1 MGFGNTNAAAGG
13 TSLNFKVVGGTTE
26 PINPKDNII
35 WVNTSNKITGW
46 YFSYKQPESMAE
58 GEIWFATGASSD
70 VAFNAL
76 KKNDVHIYPVKA
88 TQYVN
93 SELKEVTAKFYQDGE
108 WRLLVHELY
117 LYDNGTFADADGGL
131 KQVGVI
137 YEGVSA
143 GSCNLT
149 LNESDVTI
157 LTSAGSSALVYFPTK
172 RDLTHFKTLYFNGSF
187 VNTNTMDGNCGF
199 GVWKTIPTGDAAI
212 EASAIMN
219 GLRPEGTHAL
229 DISNCTGE
237 HYVGI
242 VVRGFGGGYE
252 CKATMKQ
259 MYLK

>member
-13 TSLNFKVVGGTTE
+13 TSLNFKVIEGTTE
-26 PINPKDNII
+26 PANPKDNMI

-46 YFSYKQPESMAE
+46 YFSATQPENMVE
-58 GEIWFATGASSD
+58 GEVWFATGTSSD

-76 KKNDVHIYPVKA
+76 EKNDIYVYPLKA

-93 SELKEVTAKFYQDGE
+93 GELKEVTAKFYQGGE

-117 LYDNGTFADADGGL
+117 LYDNGIFDDADGGL
-131 KQVGVI
+131 KQVGVP
-137 YEGVSA
+137 YA
-143 GSCNLT
+143 GGGAGACVIQS
-149 LNESDVTI
+149 NESSVTI
-157 LTSAGSSALVYFPTK
+157 ETNGGTGALVYFPTK

-187 VNTNTMDGNCGF
+187 VNTNTMDGNCGI
-199 GVWKTIPTGDAAI
+199 GVWKTIPTSDAAA
-212 EASAIMN
+212 EASAIME
-219 GLRPEGTHAL
+219 GFRPEDTHAL

-242 VVRGFGGGYE
+242 VVRGFGGNYA
-252 CKATMKQ
+252 CRATMKQ

>member
-1 MGFGNTNAAAGG
+1 MGIGNTNTAGG
-13 TSLNFKVVGGTTE
+13 ALNFKVVGGTAQPNSPRENT
-26 PINPKDNII
+26 I
-35 WVNTSNKITGW
+35 WVNTANNITGW
-46 YFSYKQPESMAE
+46 YFSARKPENLTE
-58 GEIWFATGASSD
+58 GEVWFATGASSD

-93 SELKEVTAKFYQDGE
+93 GELKDVTAKFYQGGE
-108 WRLLVHELY
+108 WNLLVHEFY
-117 LYDNGTFADADGGL
+117 LYNNGTFADADGGL
-131 KQVGVI
+131 KQVGVK
-137 YEGVSA
+137 YDGHDAS
-143 GSCNLT
+143 SCKLT
-149 LNESDVTI
+149 INESDVTI
-157 LTSAGSSALVYFPTK
+157 LTDGGGGALVYFPTK

-187 VNTNTMDGNCGF
+187 VKTNTTDGNCGF
-199 GVWKTIPTGDAAI
+199 GVWKTIPTSDAAI

-219 GLRPEGTHAL
+219 GFRPEDTHAL

-242 VVRGFGGGYE
+242 VVWGYGGGYE

>member
-1 MGFGNTNAAAGG
+1 MGHGYKSGAGG
-13 TSLNFKVVGGTTE
+13 ASLNFKVVGGTTE
-26 PINPKDNII
+26 PAIPKENMI

-46 YFSYKQPESMAE
+46 HFSATQPENMAE
-58 GEIWFATGASSD
+58 GEIWFATGTSSD

-76 KKNDVHIYPVKA
+76 EKNDIYVYPLKA
-88 TQYVN
+88 AQYVN
-93 SELKEVTAKFYQDGE
+93 GELNEVTAKFYQGGE

-117 LYDNGTFADADGGL
+117 LYNNGTFADAEGGL
-131 KQVGVI
+131 KQVGVK
-137 YEGVSA
+137 YDGVGA

-149 LNESDVTI
+149 INESDVTI
-157 LTSAGSSALVYFPTK
+157 GSKDGSGALVYFPTK

-187 VNTNTMDGNCGF
+187 LKITDGMDGNCGF
-199 GVWKTIPTGDAAI
+199 GVWKTIPTGDATI

-219 GLRPEGTHAL
+219 GYRPEDTHAL

-242 VVRGFGGGYE
+242 VVWGFGGGYE
-252 CKATMKQ
+252 HKATMKQ